1 MFWRGLRDV
10 VSVSAH
16 AIAYDFC
23 DWLGPTR
30 AGMFQLFKDENS
42 GAFAHHKSVAVTVP
56 WAAGFFG
63 LVIARGKRTHR
74 GETTNTERG
83 DCRFSAAGNHHIGI
97 AVLNNAKR
105 IADGMRTRSTCGGS
119 GFVGPFRAKTHG
131 DVSGR
136 EVHDGRRNK
145 KRRNLA
151 RTTFH

>member
-1 MFWRGLRDV
+1 MFGRRLGDV
-10 VSVSAH
+10 VSISAH
-16 AIAYDFC
+16 TVPNNFRNRFSPA
-23 DWLGPTR
+23 R

-105 IADGMRTRSTCGGS
+105 IADGMRTRSTCGGR
-119 GFVGPFRAKTHG
+119 GFVRPFRAKTHG

-136 EVHDGRRNK
+136 QVHDGRRNK
-145 KRRNLA
+145 ERRNPA